1 MMKHQIGKRITAL
14 WKGLLSQREKEN
26 LLADLEIHESDLKSD
41 LEKSFTEDKE
51 QEQVNLLSDPEYD
64 AILRQV
70 HAKIDVQEQKPRRIF
85 QPWAAAAA
93 ILLLIGAAGVIF
105 NYQNLKEPSAS
116 FAQANAQ
123 PTDTITVRNTTS
135 QDRIA
140 RLKDGSVVTLSA
152 GAQLA
157 YARHYGES
165 DRVLHLQGKATFEVA
180 HDTARPFVVWTDK
193 YSTTALGTVFM
204 IDATSK
210 QQIDIALLSG
220 EIVVKKAAQAGRAM
234 ADQYLA
240 AGDKLSIDRQ
250 NERFVF
256 IPAKQIK
263 PTSIPPTVAPEVIP
277 VEPTLEFAD
286 APLQSVFETI
296 AVRKQVQIST
306 TDLDL
311 DGLTFTGEF
320 LESES
325 AAAMIRVICQMNN
338 LHCEETT
345 NGLIISHKNLI
356 NQTVP
361 TEIKNQTTN

>member
-1 MMKHQIGKRITAL
+1 MMKHQIGKRIAAL

-41 LEKSFTEDKE
+41 LEKSFTEDNE
-51 QEQVNLLSDPEYD
+51 QEQTNLLSDPEYA

-93 ILLLIGAAGVIF
+93 IVLVLGTAGVIF
-105 NYQNLKEPSAS
+105 NYQNPKEPSAS
-116 FAQANAQ
+116 FAQANTQ
-123 PTDTITVRNTTS
+123 QNDTITLSNTTS

-157 YARHYGES
+157 YARYYGES

-180 HDTARPFVVWTDK
+180 HDTSRPFVVWTDK

-220 EIVVKKAAQAGRAM
+220 KIVVKKALNAGRAM

-250 NERFVF
+250 KESFVF
-256 IPAKQIK
+256 IPSKQIK
-263 PTSIPPTVAPEVIP
+263 PISTPPTVAAEVIP
-277 VEPTLEFAD
+277 VKPTLEFAD
-286 APLQSVFETI
+286 APLQAVFETI
-296 AVRKQVQIST
+296 ALRKQIQINT

-311 DGLTFTGEF
+311 EGLTFTGEF

-325 AAAMIRVICQMNN
+325 AVVMIRVICQMNN
-338 LHCEETT
+338 LYCEESD
-345 NGLIISHKNLI
+345 NGLIISQKTPI
-356 NQTVP
+356 SQTVP